1 MQSQVAPA
9 TPSSTE
15 SNLLVVS
22 NTQCRQTSHE
32 LEEAVGGSLLLV
44 NTEKDAASCLIGRSK
59 VFSGSFPY
67 IRLEEMLAR
76 GRRVCARVHVCAH
89 LSHFQHT
96 HCWSSSW
103 VHIYFCDLGCVMDPP
118 EEKEN
123 FEAFSS
129 SRMIWGIFL

>member
-1 MQSQVAPA
+1 MCVW
-9 TPSSTE
+9 
-15 SNLLVVS
+15 
-22 NTQCRQTSHE
+22 
-32 LEEAVGGSLLLV
+32 GGSLLFV

-67 IRLEEMLAR
+67 IRLEEMLAG
-76 GRRVCARVHVCAH
+76 GRCVCAWVHVCAH

-103 VHIYFCDLGCVMDPP
+103 VHIYFCDLGCIMDPP

-129 SRMIWGIFL
+129 SRRYDLGDLSSSPTQTVSAKAA